1 MTIIGKPVYSDELL
15 HYQVKGAH
23 WGVRRWQNLDG
34 SLTPEGRIHY
44 GIGPARDKDPDL
56 VDPVKTA
63 STDVERL
70 NKTYDRWKSAS
81 DDVKRYAKESNARR
95 KLFEKKSDYNER
107 INTAKMRLDIA
118 EVEEINSSNE
128 YDDARNAAQARFEK
142 YMRIADELESDIDWI
157 DMHMILETENR
168 PSKQTDKDREE
179 MDRMWSELSEAVDTY
194 WYDGLMN
201 HDRAM
206 NANDK
211 YRDNYEMNDSPRGT
225 AAADEQTA
233 KFALRKTKVP
243 TDGVRFAHELGYN
256 WQDDKL
262 DKNKTLKTVDVSEIA
277 RSYTDERDED
287 ALSTAGAVAR
297 KLLGSGADVKI
308 DGDKTA
314 AQVVTTYL
322 CEKAMTEAFKDD
334 PFTLDNL
341 WRTNQY
347 YGESG
352 KALDEWEKKNGTD
365 WWMNR
370 KKS

>member
-157 DMHMILETENR
+157 DMHMYLETGEAG
-168 PSKQTDKDREE
+168 SKQTFKDRDE
-179 MDRMWSELSEAVDTY
+179 MERQWSALSDAVDEY
-194 WYDGLMN
+194 WYSGLIN

-206 NANDK
+206 NANDE
-211 YRDNYEMNDSPRGT
+211 YRDKFEMNDSPRGEE
-225 AAADEQTA
+225 AAREQTA
-233 KFALRKTKVP
+233 KFALRNVNGRKSKDLSSAVINAKNTSDIRKFSEFKNIDTSELSKSINTSQDHRLSSDNKKVIDRIADSLLGEHGNQEFTTSWGQKMRVKDAVSSYIEEKAYAES
-243 TDGVRFAHELGYN
+243 TDDIGDLTSMWESYSFYDVT
-256 WQDDKL
+256 DKL
-262 DKNKTLKTVDVSEIA
+262 NRELK
-277 RSYTDERDED
+277 
-287 ALSTAGAVAR
+287 
-297 KLLGSGADVKI
+297 K
-308 DGDKTA
+308 
-314 AQVVTTYL
+314 Q
-322 CEKAMTEAFKDD
+322 
-334 PFTLDNL
+334 
-341 WRTNQY
+341 Q
-347 YGESG
+347 
-352 KALDEWEKKNGTD
+352 
-365 WWMNR
+365 
-370 KKS
+370 KS